1 MDIKTTKKRFND
13 ILILSVGCISA
24 ITMKQLFITVNSNVF
39 GKAYMYG
46 YYEEDSLYI
55 ATLYTHPQYRG
66 LKYASALL
74 NRAKYEAKK
83 NKCKMIKLMDH
94 TDYFNQEN
102 NIYLKHGF
110 HYIDDGQ
117 PEMCYFL

>member
-1 MDIKTTKKRFND
+1 MDIQTTKKRFDNV
-13 ILILSVGCISA
+13 LILSIDCIKA
-24 ITMKQLFITVNSNVF
+24 ITMKQLFTIINALQF
-39 GKAYMYG
+39 GKAYMYA
-46 YYEEDSLYI
+46 YYEEDFLYI

-66 LKYASALL
+66 LKYASTLL

-110 HYIDDGQ
+110 HYMDKGQ
-117 PEMCYFL
+117 PEMYYII